1 MECFTGI
8 VAFNSHNTV
17 RVRCHHGNHYHVTHP
32 ETEAQVQPGGEPQRH
47 ARPGPGRAWDSCR
60 AHGAY
65 GASAGFWPLP
75 LGALSPGALGP
86 QQALVLQTP
95 QQRRLQTQ
103 GRRGAP
109 GGEARAVR
117 WGAPGGSS
125 RGWDSDVPGARPG
138 PWVQPPG
145 GGAGPP
151 NCARL
156 PRRSTRT
163 RAITSTAPPSGST
176 STAPSSTSS
185 WNASARRTASPQSQP
200 RRRRRTEP
208 AARSAAQRL
217 PGAARGTPPPAPAR
231 AGVGGG
237 KRSRSIACVSRS

>member
-1 MECFTGI
+1 M
-8 VAFNSHNTV
+8 
-17 RVRCHHGNHYHVTHP
+17 
-32 ETEAQVQPGGEPQRH
+32 QPGGEPQRH

-65 GASAGFWPLP
+65 GASAGFWPL

-95 QQRRLQTQ
+95 RQGRLQTQ
-103 GRRGAP
+103 GRSGAP
-109 GGEARAVR
+109 GGEARAVH
-117 WGAPGGSS
+117 WGAPGSSS
-125 RGWDSDVPGARPG
+125 RGRDSDVPGARPG
-138 PWVQPPG
+138 PWMQPPG

-151 NCARL
+151 TCARL

-208 AARSAAQRL
+208 AARSAAQR
-217 PGAARGTPPPAPAR
+217 GAFPERRGEPRPPPPPGLGWG
-231 AGVGGG
+231 AGSVP
-237 KRSRSIACVSRS
+237 VP